1 MFIRKIIPQDKAFF
15 VLFRKLADSVRETGD
30 VFSRCAAGTTSVG
43 AAAEALTRIEHQ
55 ADTVT
60 HELLRRMQTTFV
72 TPFDRED
79 IHMLADRLDEVVD
92 TSEEVIRLA
101 AIYRVDGLTQYLTGE
116 MANLL
121 GRACAQVADA
131 VQGLPAMEPV
141 LNASRAIRTTET
153 EGDAAYYAALGQLF
167 ERPRD
172 PLEVIKWRDIVN
184 QLENSLDA
192 CENVAGTLE
201 GIALKHG

>member
-1 MFIRKIIPQDKAFF
+1 MFLRKIIPQDKAFF
-15 VLFRKLADSVRETGD
+15 VLFRKLADNVRETGD
-30 VFSRCAAGTTSVG
+30 VFSRCAAGSVSV
-43 AAAEALTRIEHQ
+43 AAAAQALTRIEHE

-79 IHMLADRLDEVVD
+79 IHMLADRLDEIVD
-92 TSEEVIRLA
+92 TSEDVIRLA
-101 AIYRVDGLTQYLTGE
+101 AVCRVDRLKPLAAE
-116 MANLL
+116 MAGLL
-121 GRACAQVADA
+121 GRACRQVADA
-131 VQGLPAMEPV
+131 VQTLPDM
-141 LNASRAIRTTET
+141 ASLLEMTKEIRATET
-153 EGDAAYYAALGQLF
+153 EGDALYYAALGELF
-167 ERPRD
+167 ERPQD
-172 PLEVIKWRDIVN
+172 PLELIKWRDIIN

>member
-1 MFIRKIIPQDKAFF
+1 MFLRKIIPQDKAFF
-15 VLFRKLADSVRETGD
+15 VLFRRLADSVRETGE
-30 VFSRCAAGTTSVG
+30 VFSRCAAGSTSVA

-79 IHMLADRLDEVVD
+79 IHMLADRLDEIVD
-92 TSEEVIRLA
+92 TSEDVVRLA
-101 AIYRVDGLTQYLTGE
+101 AVYRVDRLSRPAGE
-116 MANLL
+116 MARLL
-121 GRACAQVADA
+121 GRACGQVADA
-131 VQGLPAMEPV
+131 VQALPDMESV
-141 LNASRAIRTTET
+141 LNATKAVRTTET
-153 EGDAAYYAALGQLF
+153 EGDAVYYVALGELF

-172 PLEVIKWRDIVN
+172 PSDLIKWRDIIN
-184 QLENSLDA
+184 QLEDSLDA
-192 CENVAGTLE
+192 CEHVAGTLE